1 MVRITNESAEPSDVG
16 AAFLR
21 LQFEFQAKLAD
32 ETLRYLRSVRG
43 LFGPATPGTFV
54 EADSATVVQGSSA
67 PGGTL
72 ELALEVENRQ
82 AVHCV
87 VTPALSSLCSESGT
101 TWFPDMAD
109 TPASTL
115 VAPGEQ
121 TELTLHVPVPG
132 NLPVGTY
139 RGALFLQGMRW
150 QGVPVV
156 ATVCSQE
163 NPEQMT
169 RNGQTR
175 DSRARRTAGRPAA
188 SQTAAPQAAA
198 SRAAASRAAASRA
211 AMVDGRTSGPTR
223 QRRKPESP

>member
-32 ETLRYLRSVRG
+32 ETLRYLRSIRG

-101 TWFPDMAD
+101 TWFPDVAD
-109 TPASTL
+109 APASTL
-115 VAPGEQ
+115 VAPGEEA
-121 TELTLHVPVPG
+121 ELTLYVPVPG

-156 ATVCSQE
+156 ATICSQE

-175 DSRARRTAGRPAA
+175 DSRGRRAAGRPAA
-188 SQTAAPQAAA
+188 SRPAA

-211 AMVDGRTSGPTR
+211 AVVDGRTSGPTR